1 MKGLFIVMEGPDGSG
16 KTTQINLL
24 EQYLKEAGYEC
35 LIAREPGGTVIGEEV
50 RELILNPEYK
60 EMSPVTEMLLYA
72 ASRAQLVHEVIGPAL
87 EAGRIV
93 ISDRFVDSSIVYQG
107 IARNLGISTVAAVN
121 APGIGI
127 YRPDGI
133 FFIDLSE
140 AEGIRRKKNQ
150 KKLDRIE
157 QESIDFHHLVSEGYR
172 KVLAER
178 PEVIKIDGG
187 KDIDVIQK
195 KIRNHV
201 DELLKKK
208 NR

>member
-1 MKGLFIVMEGPDGSG
+1 MKGLFIVMEGRDGSG

-150 KKLDRIE
+150 KKLDRME

>member
-35 LIAREPGGTVIGEEV
+35 LITRAPGGTVIGEEV

-72 ASRAQLVHEVIGPAL
+72 ESRAQLVHEVIGPAL

-150 KKLDRIE
+150 KKLDRME

-208 NR
+208 NC